1 MKTLKKDLIINALK
15 VILKK
20 ENRAFIL
27 YNDGAYL
34 IGCGLAL
41 IKATNNNDIAIISDY
56 LKRILTPNDNLI
68 KISKDTAFNT
78 MSDDAKND
86 LLNSI
91 KKVYNDA
98 ENGNLI
104 LKATKK
110 ATLRLKSVYR
120 HFISDD
126 GYYTLIDNDYFKSDF
141 IDNYFY
147 DMQVKT
153 IFNSDKDDKNIKRP
167 IMITYSDLNIIYA
180 PVSDRD

>member
-1 MKTLKKDLIINALK
+1 MKTLKNDLIINALK
-15 VILKK
+15 LILKK

-27 YNDGAYL
+27 YDNGAFF
-34 IGCGLAL
+34 IGSGLAM
-41 IKATNNNDIAIISDY
+41 IRATDSNDIATISNH
-56 LKRILTPNDNLI
+56 LKRVLTPNDNLI

-78 MSDDAKND
+78 MSEDAKND
-86 LLNSI
+86 LINSI
-91 KKVYNDA
+91 KRVYNDA
-98 ENGNLI
+98 ENGTLI

-120 HFISDD
+120 HFMSDD

-167 IMITYSDLNIIYA
+167 IMIKYSDLKIIYA